1 MPSPFGVSPLY
12 RLSVCKH
19 SLNFLLFVFYFVYIY
34 VIINSNPHESDQL
47 ICTEKKGGL
56 GMNEIAAAIEKI
68 WENYILTPISNF
80 SFGDALDILVLTILM
95 YGLFLFFSERRA
107 GKLAVG
113 LVLVL
118 AIYGISALAGMR
130 AVYQLI
136 SWIAPFSIVL
146 VAVIFQPEI
155 RDGLERLGDKP
166 FGFFIHNRDHADT
179 AKVISEVVD
188 AACMIA
194 QTNKD
199 GALIVIERSTPLGD
213 FVNRGHKLDAE
224 VSSGLLRNIFV
235 DATPL
240 HDGAVIIRNN
250 RIAAA
255 CCELPLT
262 SNEEVVRGVGSRHR
276 AAVGITEVSDCVVV
290 VVSEQRHVI
299 SIANNG
305 YLKKNYNQK
314 ADEFQNEANAKSIQK
329 ALRKDLTRL
338 LRGDTKMFGAADEDT
353 DEVERKSIFPEIR
366 FTWSFGSKPD
376 KPDKH
381 KPSASR
387 EVGSGNAK
395 GKKNRY
401 RIAQVAKNDKTAET
415 DGYTPPQTEE
425 DQPSDTSAER

>member
-1 MPSPFGVSPLY
+1 
-12 RLSVCKH
+12 
-19 SLNFLLFVFYFVYIY
+19 
-34 VIINSNPHESDQL
+34 
-47 ICTEKKGGL
+47 
-56 GMNEIAAAIEKI
+56 MNEIITVCKSL
-68 WENYILTPISNF
+68 WENYILYPLSNF
-80 SFGDALDILVLTILM
+80 SFGDALDILFIAVLL

-107 GKLAVG
+107 GKLAIG
-113 LVLVL
+113 LVFVVL
-118 AIYGISALAGMR
+118 IYGFSGLTGMR
-130 AVYQLI
+130 AIHQLI
-136 SWIAPFSIVL
+136 SWVAPFFIIL

-155 RDGLERLGDKP
+155 RDVLERLGDSP
-166 FGFFIHNRDHADT
+166 FGFLRNRDQADT

-314 ADEFQNEANAKSIQK
+314 ADEFQNEDRAKSIQK

-338 LRGDTKMFGAADEDT
+338 LRGDVRIFTEDEG
-353 DEVERKSIFPEIR
+353 DEVERRSIFPEIR
-366 FTWSFGSKPD
+366 FTWSFGSKNVVSEPK
-376 KPDKH
+376 KPA
-381 KPSASR
+381 ASR
-387 EVGSGNAK
+387 EMGNPSAK

-401 RIAQVAKNDKTAET
+401 RISRVSNDAAAKDAAESDALEGRSEKAPNADT
-415 DGYTPPQTEE
+415 TE
-425 DQPSDTSAER
+425 QR

>member
-1 MPSPFGVSPLY
+1 MKELLAAFSEGWAQYIVYPL
-12 RLSVCKH
+12 SH
-19 SLNFLLFVFYFVYIY
+19 
-34 VIINSNPHESDQL
+34 
-47 ICTEKKGGL
+47 
-56 GMNEIAAAIEKI
+56 
-68 WENYILTPISNF
+68 F
-80 SFGDALDILVLTILM
+80 SFADALDILILTLLL
-95 YGLFLFFSERRA
+95 YGLFLFFKERRA

-113 LVLVL
+113 LVFIVL
-118 AIYGISALAGMR
+118 IYGISDLIGLR
-130 AVYQLI
+130 AIHQLMA
-136 SWIAPFSIVL
+136 WIAPFFIIL
-146 VAVIFQPEI
+146 IAVIFQPEI
-155 RDGLERLGDKP
+155 RDGLERLGDRP
-166 FGFFIHNRDHADT
+166 FGFLIHNRDQADT

-213 FVNRGHKLDAE
+213 FVNRGHMMDAA
-224 VSSGLLRNIFV
+224 VSSELLRNIFV
-235 DATPL
+235 DGTPL

-314 ADEFQNEANAKSIQK
+314 ADEFLNEASAKSIQK
-329 ALRKDLTRL
+329 ALRKDLARL
-338 LRGDTKMFGAADEDT
+338 LRGDARIFGNKDDEP
-353 DEVERKSIFPEIR
+353 DEIERKSIIPEIK
-366 FTWSFGSKPD
+366 FTWSFGDRKEPTD
-376 KPDKH
+376 GQ

-387 EVGSGNAK
+387 EVSASK
-395 GKKNRY
+395 EKKNRY
-401 RIAQVAKNDKTAET
+401 RIKNVRKP
-415 DGYTPPQTEE
+415 TPSVEE
-425 DQPSDTSAER
+425 PLPSDALVDDRDDI

>member
-1 MPSPFGVSPLY
+1 MS
-12 RLSVCKH
+12 
-19 SLNFLLFVFYFVYIY
+19 
-34 VIINSNPHESDQL
+34 
-47 ICTEKKGGL
+47 
-56 GMNEIAAAIEKI
+56 EILEAIEFL
-68 WENYILTPISNF
+68 WETYILYPISNF
-80 SFGDALDILVLTILM
+80 SFGDALDILFLTVLM
-95 YGLFLFFSERRA
+95 YGIVLFLSERRA

-113 LVLVL
+113 LIFIVLL
-118 AIYGISALAGMR
+118 YAFSGLTGMR
-130 AVYQLI
+130 AVYQLM
-136 SWIAPFSIVL
+136 SWITPFFIIL
-146 VAVIFQPEI
+146 LAVIFQPEI

-166 FGFFIHNRDHADT
+166 FGLFIHNRDYADT

-188 AACMIA
+188 AACHIA
-194 QTNKD
+194 QTNQD

-224 VSSGLLRNIFV
+224 VSASLLRNIFV

-240 HDGAVIIRNN
+240 HDGAVIIRHN

-314 ADEFQNEANAKSIQK
+314 ADEFLNEASAKAIQK
-329 ALRKDLTRL
+329 ALRKDLNRL
-338 LRGDTKMFGAADEDT
+338 LRGDTRIFGASTDEDG
-353 DEVERKSIFPEIR
+353 DEMERRSILPEIR
-366 FTWSFGSKPD
+366 FTWSFGPKPD
-376 KPDKH
+376 KTEKK
-381 KPSASR
+381 KPAVAR
-387 EVGSGNAK
+387 EVGHGNAK

-401 RIAQVAKNDKTAET
+401 RISGVAKNEKPTEPAGTASAPAE
-415 DGYTPPQTEE
+415 QAREA
-425 DQPSDTSAER
+425 SAENTETKE

>member
-1 MPSPFGVSPLY
+1 MKELFAAFSERWAQYIVYPL
-12 RLSVCKH
+12 SH
-19 SLNFLLFVFYFVYIY
+19 
-34 VIINSNPHESDQL
+34 
-47 ICTEKKGGL
+47 
-56 GMNEIAAAIEKI
+56 
-68 WENYILTPISNF
+68 F
-80 SFGDALDILVLTILM
+80 SFADALDILILTLLL
-95 YGLFLFFSERRA
+95 YGIFLFFKERRA

-113 LVLVL
+113 LVFIVL
-118 AIYGISALAGMR
+118 IYGISDLIGLR
-130 AVYQLI
+130 AIHQLMA
-136 SWIAPFSIVL
+136 WIAPFFIIL
-146 VAVIFQPEI
+146 LAVVFQPEI

-166 FGFFIHNRDHADT
+166 FGFLIHNRDQADT

-213 FVNRGHKLDAE
+213 FVDRGQKMDAA
-224 VSSGLLRNIFV
+224 VSSELLRNIFV
-235 DATPL
+235 DGTPL

-314 ADEFQNEANAKSIQK
+314 ADEFLNEASAKSIQK
-329 ALRKDLTRL
+329 ALRKDLSRL
-338 LRGDTKMFGAADEDT
+338 LRGDVKIFGTKDDDADEI
-353 DEVERKSIFPEIR
+353 ERKSILPEIK
-366 FTWSFGSKPD
+366 FTWSFGD
-376 KPDKH
+376 KKEKAEGQ
-381 KPSASR
+381 KPSAFRDVSA
-387 EVGSGNAK
+387 SSSK
-395 GKKNRY
+395 DKKNRY
-401 RIAQVAKNDKTAET
+401 HIKNVHKAM
-415 DGYTPPQTEE
+415 PSVEE
-425 DQPSDTSAER
+425 ALPSDALVDDSDES

>member
-1 MPSPFGVSPLY
+1 MSFIVDY
-12 RLSVCKH
+12 
-19 SLNFLLFVFYFVYIY
+19 FQLF
-34 VIINSNPHESDQL
+34 
-47 ICTEKKGGL
+47 
-56 GMNEIAAAIEKI
+56 IEKLQTFLAS
-68 WENYILTPISNF
+68 YILYPLSQF
-80 SFGDALDILVLTILM
+80 SFGDALDILFLTILF

-107 GKLAVG
+107 GKLVLG
-113 LVLVL
+113 MGIVLLVYLF
-118 AIYGISALAGMR
+118 SAMVGMR
-130 AVYQLI
+130 AIRQIVE
-136 SWIAPFSIVL
+136 WIAPFTIIML
-146 VAVIFQPEI
+146 TVIFQPEI
-155 RDGLERLGDKP
+155 RDVLERLGDSP
-166 FGFFIHNRDHADT
+166 FGLLRNRDQADT

-314 ADEFQNEANAKSIQK
+314 ADEFQNEDRAKSIQK
-329 ALRKDLTRL
+329 ALRKDLSRL
-338 LRGDTKMFGAADEDT
+338 LRGDARIFVEDEG
-353 DEVERKSIFPEIR
+353 DEEERRSILPEIR
-366 FTWSFGSKPD
+366 FTWSLGAEHSRTEKSESAKKP
-376 KPDKH
+376 KP
-381 KPSASR
+381 AVTR
-387 EVGSGNAK
+387 EVNGKNAK

-401 RIAQVAKNDKTAET
+401 RVSNGQKLANTAET
-415 DGYTPPQTEE
+415 VSTDSRAVNGTAASENISE
-425 DQPSDTSAER
+425 GAAAADSSAEE

>member
-1 MPSPFGVSPLY
+1 
-12 RLSVCKH
+12 
-19 SLNFLLFVFYFVYIY
+19 
-34 VIINSNPHESDQL
+34 
-47 ICTEKKGGL
+47 
-56 GMNEIAAAIEKI
+56 MNDFMSEVTTVLKNL
-68 WENYILTPISNF
+68 WENYILYPISNF
-80 SFGDALDILVLTILM
+80 SFGDALDILVLTVVM
-95 YGLFLFFSERRA
+95 YGLFLFFRERRA

-113 LVLVL
+113 LVLVVIL
-118 AIYGISALAGMR
+118 YVISAIAGMR
-130 AVYQLI
+130 AVYQLM
-136 SWIAPFSIVL
+136 SWIAPFFIIL
-146 VAVIFQPEI
+146 IAVIFQPEI

-166 FGFFIHNRDHADT
+166 FGFFIHNRDQADT

-188 AACMIA
+188 AACQIA

-224 VSSGLLRNIFV
+224 VSAGLLRNIFV

-240 HDGAVIIRNN
+240 HDGAVIIRHN

-314 ADEFQNEANAKSIQK
+314 ADEFLNEASAKAIQK
-329 ALRKDLTRL
+329 ALRKDLNRL
-338 LRGDTKMFGAADEDT
+338 LRGDTRIFGASTDEDG
-353 DEVERKSIFPEIR
+353 DEMERRSILPEIR
-366 FTWSFGSKPD
+366 FTWSFGPKPD
-376 KPDKH
+376 KTEKK
-381 KPSASR
+381 KPAVAR
-387 EVGSGNAK
+387 EVGHGNAK

-401 RIAQVAKNDKTAET
+401 RISGVAKSEKPTEPAGTASAPAE
-415 DGYTPPQTEE
+415 QAREA
-425 DQPSDTSAER
+425 SAENTETKE

>member
-1 MPSPFGVSPLY
+1 MNDFVSEVTTVLKN
-12 RLSVCKH
+12 L
-19 SLNFLLFVFYFVYIY
+19 
-34 VIINSNPHESDQL
+34 
-47 ICTEKKGGL
+47 
-56 GMNEIAAAIEKI
+56 
-68 WENYILTPISNF
+68 WENYILYPISNF
-80 SFGDALDILVLTILM
+80 SFGDALDILVLTVLM
-95 YGLFLFFSERRA
+95 YGLFLFFRERRA

-113 LVLVL
+113 LVLVVIL
-118 AIYGISALAGMR
+118 YVISAIAGMR
-130 AVYQLI
+130 AIYQLM
-136 SWIAPFSIVL
+136 SWIAPFFIIL
-146 VAVIFQPEI
+146 IAVIFQPEI

-166 FGFFIHNRDHADT
+166 FGFFIHNRDQADT

-188 AACMIA
+188 AACQIA

-224 VSSGLLRNIFV
+224 VSAGLLRNIFV

-240 HDGAVIIRNN
+240 HDGAVIIRHN

-314 ADEFQNEANAKSIQK
+314 ADEFLNEASAKAIQK
-329 ALRKDLTRL
+329 ALRKDLNRL
-338 LRGDTKMFGAADEDT
+338 LRGDTRIFGTNIDEDG
-353 DEVERKSIFPEIR
+353 DEMERRSILPEIR
-366 FTWSFGSKPD
+366 FTWSFGPKPETTD
-376 KPDKH
+376 KK
-381 KPSASR
+381 KPAVSR
-387 EVGSGNAK
+387 EVGHGNAK
-395 GKKNRY
+395 GKRNRY
-401 RIAQVAKNDKTAET
+401 RISGVSKNDKPADSSSANTEPAQEESSDIAET
-415 DGYTPPQTEE
+415 QE
-425 DQPSDTSAER
+425 

>member
-1 MPSPFGVSPLY
+1 
-12 RLSVCKH
+12 
-19 SLNFLLFVFYFVYIY
+19 
-34 VIINSNPHESDQL
+34 
-47 ICTEKKGGL
+47 
-56 GMNEIAAAIEKI
+56 MNEIAAAIENI

-118 AIYGISALAGMR
+118 AIYGISAVAGMR
-130 AVYQLI
+130 AVYQII

-314 ADEFQNEANAKSIQK
+314 ADEFQNEASAKSIQK

-338 LRGDTKMFGAADEDT
+338 LRGDTKMFGTATDEDA
-353 DEVERKSIFPEIR
+353 DEVERRSILPEIR

-376 KPDKH
+376 KPKQH
-381 KPSASR
+381 KPAASR
-387 EVGSGNAK
+387 EVGSGNTK
-395 GKKNRY
+395 GRKNRY
-401 RIAQVAKNDKTAET
+401 RIAQVAKNEK
-415 DGYTPPQTEE
+415 TEE
-425 DQPSDTSAER
+425 SDVHTAPETVKEPSSDTSAES

>member
-1 MPSPFGVSPLY
+1 MSEIVEA
-12 RLSVCKH
+12 VE
-19 SLNFLLFVFYFVYIY
+19 FLW
-34 VIINSNPHESDQL
+34 
-47 ICTEKKGGL
+47 K
-56 GMNEIAAAIEKI
+56 
-68 WENYILTPISNF
+68 NYILNPISNF
-80 SFGDALDILVLTILM
+80 SFGDALDILFLTVLM
-95 YGLFLFFSERRA
+95 YGVVLFFSERRA

-113 LVLVL
+113 MVFIVLL
-118 AIYGISALAGMR
+118 YAFSGLTGMR
-130 AVYQLI
+130 AVHELM
-136 SWIAPFSIVL
+136 SWIAPFFIIL
-146 VAVIFQPEI
+146 LAVIFQPEI

-166 FGFFIHNRDHADT
+166 FGLFIHNRDYADT

-240 HDGAVIIRNN
+240 HDGAVIIRKN

-290 VVSEQRHVI
+290 VVSEQRHVV

-305 YLKKNYNQK
+305 YLKRNYNQK
-314 ADEFQNEANAKSIQK
+314 AEDFQNDVKSKAIQK

-338 LRGDTKMFGAADEDT
+338 LRGDVKFFNTADDD
-353 DEVERKSIFPEIR
+353 DEPERKSILPEIR
-366 FTWSFGSKPD
+366 FIWSFGTKPEQT
-376 KPDKH
+376 DKH
-381 KPSASR
+381 TASR
-387 EVGSGNAK
+387 EAGSSGPAK
-395 GKKNRY
+395 SGTSKSKQSRY
-401 RIAQVAKNDKTAET
+401 HIAGVSKGAR
-415 DGYTPPQTEE
+415 
-425 DQPSDTSAER
+425 PSDTANIHRAPDEGEEPAEGFEDL

>member
-1 MPSPFGVSPLY
+1 
-12 RLSVCKH
+12 
-19 SLNFLLFVFYFVYIY
+19 
-34 VIINSNPHESDQL
+34 
-47 ICTEKKGGL
+47 
-56 GMNEIAAAIEKI
+56 MNEIAAAIENI

-118 AIYGISALAGMR
+118 AIYGISAVAGMR
-130 AVYQLI
+130 AVYQII

-314 ADEFQNEANAKSIQK
+314 ADEFQNEASAKSIQK

-338 LRGDTKMFGAADEDT
+338 LRGDTKMFGTATDEDT
-353 DEVERKSIFPEIR
+353 DEVERRSILPEIR

-376 KPDKH
+376 KPKQH
-381 KPSASR
+381 KPAASR
-387 EVGSGNAK
+387 EVGNGNTK
-395 GKKNRY
+395 GRKNRY
-401 RIAQVAKNDKTAET
+401 RIAQVAKNEK
-415 DGYTPPQTEE
+415 TEE
-425 DQPSDTSAER
+425 SDVHTAPNAVKEPSSDTSAES

>member
-1 MPSPFGVSPLY
+1 MKGGFEMNEMIT
-12 RLSVCKH
+12 VCK
-19 SLNFLLFVFYFVYIY
+19 SL
-34 VIINSNPHESDQL
+34 
-47 ICTEKKGGL
+47 
-56 GMNEIAAAIEKI
+56 
-68 WENYILTPISNF
+68 WENYILYPLSNF
-80 SFGDALDILVLTILM
+80 SFGDALDILFLTGLL
-95 YGLFLFFSERRA
+95 YGLFLFFRERRA

-113 LVLVL
+113 LVLVIL
-118 AIYGISALAGMR
+118 IYGFSGVTGMR
-130 AVYQLI
+130 AIYQLI
-136 SWIAPFSIVL
+136 SWVAPFFIIL

-155 RDGLERLGDKP
+155 RDGLERLGDRP
-166 FGFFIHNRDHADT
+166 FGFLIHTRDQADT
-179 AKVISEVVD
+179 AKVISEVVE

-224 VSSGLLRNIFV
+224 VSAGLLRNIFV

-240 HDGAVIIRNN
+240 HDGAVIIRHN

-314 ADEFQNEANAKSIQK
+314 ADEFQNEASAKSIQK

-338 LRGDTKMFGAADEDT
+338 LRGDVKIFNPGDEDA
-353 DEVERKSIFPEIR
+353 DDVERRSIFPEIR
-366 FTWSFGSKPD
+366 FTWSFGPKSDSTEGK
-376 KPDKH
+376 K
-381 KPSASR
+381 SAAHR
-387 EVGSGNAK
+387 EAGNQSAK

-401 RIAQVAKNDKTAET
+401 HIAHVSNHTAS
-415 DGYTPPQTEE
+415 EE
-425 DQPSDTSAER
+425 DVQMEQTSDTDTTERR

>member
-1 MPSPFGVSPLY
+1 MS
-12 RLSVCKH
+12 
-19 SLNFLLFVFYFVYIY
+19 
-34 VIINSNPHESDQL
+34 
-47 ICTEKKGGL
+47 
-56 GMNEIAAAIEKI
+56 EILEAIEFL
-68 WENYILTPISNF
+68 WETYILYPISNF
-80 SFGDALDILVLTILM
+80 SFGDALDILFLTVLM
-95 YGLFLFFSERRA
+95 YGIVLFLSERRA

-113 LVLVL
+113 LIFIVLL
-118 AIYGISALAGMR
+118 YAFSGLTGMR
-130 AVYQLI
+130 AVYQLM
-136 SWIAPFSIVL
+136 SWITPFFIIL
-146 VAVIFQPEI
+146 LAVIFQPEI

-166 FGFFIHNRDHADT
+166 FGLFIHNRDYADT

-188 AACMIA
+188 AACHIA

-235 DATPL
+235 DGTPL

-250 RIAAA
+250 RVAAA

-305 YLKKNYNQK
+305 YLKRNYNQK
-314 ADEFQNEANAKSIQK
+314 AEEFQNEARAKSIQK

-338 LRGDTKMFGAADEDT
+338 LRGDVRFFNTPDEEADE
-353 DEVERKSIFPEIR
+353 EERKSIFPEIK
-366 FTWSFGSKPD
+366 FIWSFGTKPESTSKSKGKSAAP
-376 KPDKH
+376 H
-381 KPSASR
+381 EAGNGSASK
-387 EVGSGNAK
+387 SKN
-395 GKKNRY
+395 NRY
-401 RIAQVAKNDKTAET
+401 YISDITRRPKSAE
-415 DGYTPPQTEE
+415 DSEEEE
-425 DQPSDTSAER
+425 DGADEGFDDI